1 MRSLLQGL
9 KAYLSD
15 WRNWVTHGLVG
26 LGFLALAIWAPVDWR
41 IKIVVIVLVVI
52 FNVFRMRGSS
62 DVEHIEFSEID
73 ELLNDSDDPMTD

>member
-1 MRSLLQGL
+1 MGSVFRGA

-41 IKIVVIVLVVI
+41 IKLVVI
-52 FNVFRMRGSS
+52 AIVVTFNVIRMRRAAAKKAASAPVA
-62 DVEHIEFSEID
+62 DDEHDRPIG
-73 ELLNDSDDPMTD
+73 